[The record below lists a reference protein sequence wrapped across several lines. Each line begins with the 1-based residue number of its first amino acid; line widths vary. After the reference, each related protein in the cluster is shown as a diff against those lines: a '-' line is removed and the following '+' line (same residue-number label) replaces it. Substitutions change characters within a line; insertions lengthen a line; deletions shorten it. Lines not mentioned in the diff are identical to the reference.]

1 MGKIVARGTSLAP
14 PTEDEEE
21 TEEIECLICSGL
33 GTDEVDPMALSI
45 SSLSSTT
52 LEPNNHTDRQNQLNT
67 HVDSF
72 GPLEGFCATAPR
84 KHALHRDCGLR

>member
-1 MGKIVARGTSLAP
+1 MGKIAARGSSLGP
-14 PTEDEEE
+14 PTEDEED

-33 GTDEVDPMALSI
+33 GTDEVDPMAQSI
-45 SSLSSTT
+45 SSLSSAT
-52 LEPNNHTDRQNQLNT
+52 LEPSSHTDRQNQLNM

>member
-1 MGKIVARGTSLAP
+1 MGKIVARGSSLGA

-21 TEEIECLICSGL
+21 TEGVECLICSGL
-33 GTDEVDPMALSI
+33 GTDEVDLAQSI
-45 SSLSSTT
+45 SSLSSAT
-52 LEPNNHTDRQNQLNT
+52 LEPNSHTDRQNQPNA

-84 KHALHRDCGLR
+84 KHALHRDCCLR